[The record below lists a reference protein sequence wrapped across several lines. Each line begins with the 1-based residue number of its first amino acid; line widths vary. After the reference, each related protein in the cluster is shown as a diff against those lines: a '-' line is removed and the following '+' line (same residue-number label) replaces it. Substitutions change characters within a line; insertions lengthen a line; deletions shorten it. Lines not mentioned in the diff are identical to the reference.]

1 MTRTTRTLTACALAG
16 ALTSAEAAN
25 YVEFAWTG
33 NTLTNF
39 LAEYEDAG
47 IGIPLIEPFA
57 IRIVG
62 NTAHT
67 ADIGLE
73 SQSLVTLTDGRLD
86 LGAAGYTNRPE
97 GIFVVDK
104 PNSGPAFIVALSG
117 LPAAPVFSNEGLFVI
132 TEDSGLQVNT
142 VKLVNVNGGVI
153 DVRAGAAITSVD
165 ADLRHGS
172 LVTGSGIMQMR
183 GLLSGDITSDAS
195 LSLGNGTTQAT
206 DAYVSGVWSWQSLAR
221 LEGTLTNLGT
231 VTPHQHFSNADA
243 LGTLAAG
250 GRFVNKGSVRGEI
263 GLAANV
269 ADPSQVTE
277 FVNEGFASV
286 PSLRTSGTAPVR
298 FVNTG
303 TLELRGMLIGNTLEF
318 DNSGTI
324 DIAAGVDSTLA
335 GRNASNPLRRF
346 VFRHGSVFTG
356 EGTAALT
363 GEAEFF
369 GTTTVTGDQLALRGT
384 LYHGT
389 AANFAGALR
398 WSSGDFA
405 GAWTSTATLTATGRS
420 SGPTI
425 GIRDVF
431 DNLGRFTW
439 TNNLDLREGAVLV
452 NHGTLGAPS
461 NSDDGTLRGTV
472 GGVNE
477 TVVNFGRL
485 LEEGGGATR
494 FVNVDFQ
501 NLGVMEL
508 RDDGEF
514 DFFYASLTNLGSI
527 IGNGTLRVGPDF
539 VNHGTIAPGLSPGRL
554 TITGNFE
561 NGEDGVLEME
571 IASATVFD
579 RLVVT
584 RTAKLGGTLRLKL
597 LDGYVPDV
605 GTGFRLFTFDTL
617 EGAFA
622 HVLLDG
628 YEAEFDWL
636 QGSSSLTLS
645 LTSLRPVPLPPALML
660 FGGGVAMLAVR
671 HRRA

>member
-1 MTRTTRTLTACALAG
+1 MTRTTRTLSACALAG
-16 ALTSAEAAN
+16 ALTSAQAAN

-86 LGAAGYTNRPE
+86 LGAAGYTNRPA

-104 PNSGPAFIVALSG
+104 PNSGPAFVVALSG

-142 VKLVNVNGGVI
+142 VKLVNINGGVI

-195 LSLGNGTTQAT
+195 LSLGNGTTRAT
-206 DAYVSGVWSWQSLAR
+206 DAYVSGVWSWQSVAR

-250 GRFVNKGSVRGEI
+250 GRFVNKGALRGEI
-263 GLAANV
+263 GLAANA

-324 DIAAGVDSTLA
+324 DIAAGVASTLA
-335 GRNASNPLRRF
+335 GRTASNPLRRF
-346 VFRHGSVFTG
+346 VFRHGSLFTG

-405 GAWTSTATLTATGRS
+405 GTWTSTATLTATGRS

-439 TNNLDLREGAVLV
+439 TQNLDLREGAVLV

-461 NSDDGTLRGTV
+461 NTADGTLRGTT
-472 GGVNE
+472 GGTQE

-514 DFFYASLTNLGSI
+514 DFFHASLTNLGSI
-527 IGNGTLRVGPDF
+527 IGNGTLRVGPGF

-571 IASATVFD
+571 IASDTVFD

-597 LDGYVPDV
+597 LDGYVPAV
-605 GTGFRLFTFDTL
+605 GTGFRLFNFDTL

-645 LTSLRPVPLPPALML
+645 LTSLRPVPLPPALAL
-660 FGGGVAMLAVR
+660 FGAGVALLAVR